1 MINGAEY
8 YFDRNGTMQTGE
20 FVVNGKLFTTN
31 ENGVV
36 LSKTT
41 MKNGWTNCRVAGIII
56 KMELHILVLLV
67 PTMLLMVRWLA
78 TVLWS
83 GRAKDI
89 TSEKMEN
96 ILSIPGAMMDIAMQP
111 KMVLLYVVNG
121 KRLTESSTI
130 SNWEG
135 VLYPYFYYGKG
146 VYTKEGAYLSPDG
159 YAQLA
164 AD

>member
-1 MINGAEY
+1 MAG
-8 YFDRNGTMQTGE
+8 QTA
-20 FVVNGKLFTTN
+20 
-31 ENGVV
+31 
-36 LSKTT
+36 
-41 MKNGWTNCRVAGIII
+41 RVAGIII
-56 KMELHILVLLV
+56 RMELHILVLLV

-130 SNWEG
+130 SIG
-135 VLYPYFYYGKG
+135 KVYFTHISIMEKVFTQRKVPICHRMATHRAG
-146 VYTKEGAYLSPDG
+146 S
-159 YAQLA
+159 
-164 AD
+164 

>member
-1 MINGAEY
+1 MAG
-8 YFDRNGTMQTGE
+8 QTA
-20 FVVNGKLFTTN
+20 
-31 ENGVV
+31 
-36 LSKTT
+36 
-41 MKNGWTNCRVAGIII
+41 RVAGIII

-130 SNWEG
+130 SIG
-135 VLYPYFYYGKG
+135 KVYFTHISIMEKVFTQRKVPICHRMATHRAG
-146 VYTKEGAYLSPDG
+146 S
-159 YAQLA
+159 
-164 AD
+164 

>member
-1 MINGAEY
+1 MAG
-8 YFDRNGTMQTGE
+8 QTA
-20 FVVNGKLFTTN
+20 
-31 ENGVV
+31 
-36 LSKTT
+36 
-41 MKNGWTNCRVAGIII
+41 RVAGIII

-96 ILSIPGAMMDIAMQP
+96 ILSIPGVMVEEAMQL
-111 KMVLLYVVNG
+111 KMVHLYVVDG

-130 SNWEG
+130 SIG
-135 VLYPYFYYGKG
+135 KAYFIHISIMEKVFSQGKVPICHQMATHRAG
-146 VYTKEGAYLSPDG
+146 S
-159 YAQLA
+159 
-164 AD
+164 